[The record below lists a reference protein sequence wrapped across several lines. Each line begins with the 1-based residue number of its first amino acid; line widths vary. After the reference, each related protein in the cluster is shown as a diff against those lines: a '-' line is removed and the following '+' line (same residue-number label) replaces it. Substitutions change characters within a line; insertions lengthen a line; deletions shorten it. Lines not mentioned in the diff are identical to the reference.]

1 MRGSRH
7 GNVGSVD
14 NMRAQHLV
22 LDLDLVR
29 GVEEV
34 LAAVEQQRSH
44 RLRVRMDQ
52 AGGLESLPASLG
64 TWWACHSSHH
74 SLWSRICTVLNTACA
89 QNRTIVLR
97 NPQHRSRLP
106 LTSGCSVINR

>member
-29 GVEEV
+29 GVEEG

-52 AGGLESLPASLG
+52 AGSLESLPTSLG
-64 TWWACHSSHH
+64 TWWVCHSSHN
-74 SLWSRICTVLNTACA
+74 SLWSCMCIVLNTATA
-89 QNRTIVLR
+89 HNPNYVLR
-97 NPQHRSRLP
+97 NPC
-106 LTSGCSVINR
+106 SGTRRYLSDSGSTA